1 MYLFIKRSKKL
12 VLVLNLPTSCDNL
25 PTKCDKTVGFLTS
38 TSKLLSF
45 AIYRIR
51 CDMLW
56 AHCFSCQKT
65 KKKGVFE
72 RNSVLMKEVV
82 TEHVIT
88 LFPCDI
94 IFLSRCWK
102 SKYATRGSF
111 CVSLLDFSIIC
122 TGQSAPWIVKGLF
135 TKQQQ
140 SLGEESPF
148 VNC

>member
-1 MYLFIKRSKKL
+1 MYLFIKRIKKL

-45 AIYRIR
+45 ALYRIR

-56 AHCFSCQKT
+56 AHCFSCRKP

-72 RNSVLMKEVV
+72 RNSVLMKEAV

-94 IFLSRCWK
+94 IFFIQMQKKQIRNNRKFLCVI
-102 SKYATRGSF
+102 TRFFYYLHRPISSMDSQRF
-111 CVSLLDFSIIC
+111 INKTTTI
-122 TGQSAPWIVKGLF
+122 PWRREPIR
-135 TKQQQ
+135 
-140 SLGEESPF
+140 
-148 VNC
+148 